1 MRDKLEIDRL
11 ARYGFNNCYFILI
24 INHSEAAWIGAH
36 ITQKG
41 GSFSWMDGS
50 DWGYANWDPGLIEF
64 NI

>member
-24 INHSEAAWIGAH
+24 INYSEAAWIGAH

-50 DWGYANWDPGLIEF
+50 DWGYANWDPGIIEF